1 MTKPIEFVKV
11 DAKDGRPATDYPTRH
26 GPADPIPGI
35 DTLWFERGQP
45 ARYYGLAPNDADVTA
60 PGVLREIPQAEWEA
74 MLANRAASEATEAKR
89 RIADARKQV
98 EIEGVTLNGI
108 RYSGSPEN
116 RTAVKEA
123 IEMASYSSI
132 TEIKRFKDSDG
143 VFHDNVAI
151 SDIEQALVAIGQNRI
166 NLIDTE
172 GDLSA
177 EIDTALASNDLRA
190 IRAVKWS

>member
-11 DAKDGRPATDYPTRH
+11 DAKDGRPATEYPNRH
-26 GPADPIPGI
+26 GPADPISGI

-45 ARYYGLAPNDADVTA
+45 ARYYGLAPDDADVTA
-60 PGVLREIPQAEWEA
+60 PGVLREIPQAEWDD
-74 MLANRAASEATEAKR
+74 MLTKRAAIEADEAKR
-89 RIADARKQV
+89 RIEDARKQI
-98 EIEGVTLNGI
+98 EIEGVTINGI
-108 RYSGSPEN
+108 RYSGSPDN

-123 IEMASYSSI
+123 IEMASYANI

-143 VFHDNVAI
+143 VFHADVAI

-166 NLIDTE
+166 DLIDTE

-190 IRAVKWS
+190 IRAVNWS